1 MTTQRATE
9 FAATGRRK
17 ESTARVKLEPGDG
30 TITVNCRPIQEY
42 FPRETLRQVIAQ
54 PLEAANAV
62 GQFAIQVRVHGG
74 GITGQ
79 AGATRHGIARAL
91 EIWDPNLRP
100 TLKRGGFLTRDART
114 KERKK
119 YGQRGARAR
128 FQFSKR

>member
-17 ESTARVKLEPGDG
+17 ESTARVRLEPGDG
-30 TITVNCRPIQEY
+30 TITVNRRPIQDY

-62 GQFAIQVRVHGG
+62 GQFAIRVRVHGG

>member
-1 MTTQRATE
+1 MTMQRATE

-17 ESTARVKLEPGDG
+17 QSIARVRLEPGDG
-30 TITVNCRPIQEY
+30 TITVNKRPIQDY
-42 FPRETLRQVIAQ
+42 FPRETLRQVIVQ

-62 GQFAIQVRVHGG
+62 GSFAIRVTVHGG
-74 GITGQ
+74 GVTGQ